1 MPHDD
6 NAARKLE
13 APGEAPGPAE
23 PHHDASA
30 DPPTASLRDTPP
42 GTADDAQTVHY
53 DDQIL
58 NLHKGDPDQWR
69 QAMNWLSQR
78 HKDTDQPRRC
88 YYILQSS
95 FDPEHGYIPVA
106 ITENEAGYRP
116 MTGQGTAAA
125 PWYWGRDL
133 ATARRICDDANTGL
147 GHTASD
153 VREIVLSSLAAHRS

>member
-6 NAARKLE
+6 HARKLE

-30 DPPTASLRDTPP
+30 DSATASLRDTTP
-42 GTADDAQTVHY
+42 GTADDFQTVPS
-53 DDQIL
+53 DEQIRAL
-58 NLHKGDPDQWR
+58 LEGDPDQWR
-69 QAMNWLSQR
+69 QAVHWLSQR
-78 HKDTDQPRRC
+78 HKNTDQPRRC

-133 ATARRICDDANTGL
+133 AIARRICDDANTRL
-147 GHTASD
+147 GYTASD
-153 VREIVLSSLAAHRS
+153 VREIVLSSLAAQHS